1 MKNLNLINKKDNKK
15 DLKVSF
21 NNPSI
26 LIAEFFNGL
35 VIQVNQIC
43 FMDHKE
49 LVDQVSSNIFKKSGK
64 IESLNS
70 WLVMR
75 NYLEQLDDLQLKAML
90 KEK

>member
-1 MKNLNLINKKDNKK
+1 
-15 DLKVSF
+15 
-21 NNPSI
+21 
-26 LIAEFFNGL
+26 
-35 VIQVNQIC
+35 
-43 FMDHKE
+43 MDHKE